1 MRICLYWN
9 GTAGGGI
16 SLDRVKEVLTRGGH
30 QIVRIVEEESALRE
44 AAGDVDCVAAAG
56 GDGTIARAGRALT
69 GTTVPLAIL
78 PMGTANNIAR
88 SLGIGGDVT
97 QMVKRWHE
105 RQVAKID
112 VGSVAC
118 GRNTGLFVESV
129 GSGLVASC
137 IEEGRATLSKDDPDM
152 HLEDAVALYV
162 NSVGAAPLRHHSI
175 KLDDEE
181 ISGDFFLVEILNTPS
196 IGPQLE
202 FAADANA
209 ADGFFSVVAA
219 GEADRDAVRNY
230 LTSASRSPGNAG
242 LRSWRARRV
251 AISGAD
257 RIHIDDRVA
266 AAGGSTIRIAM
277 RSAALSILA

>member
-16 SLDRVKEVLTRGGH
+16 SLDRLTAAITRGGH
-30 QIVRIVEEESALRE
+30 QIVRIVEDDSALGQ

-69 GTTVPLAIL
+69 GTTMPLGIL
-78 PMGTANNIAR
+78 PLGTANNIAR
-88 SLGIGGDVT
+88 SLGVTGDVT
-97 QMVKRWHE
+97 QIVERWHE
-105 RQVAKID
+105 RRVATID
-112 VGSVAC
+112 VGSVTC
-118 GRNTGLFVESV
+118 GHHTGLFIESV
-129 GSGLVASC
+129 GSGLVTSC

-162 NSVGAAPLRHHSI
+162 NSVAAAPLRHHSI

-219 GEADRDAVRNY
+219 ADADRDAIRNY
-230 LTSASRSPGNAG
+230 LGSTGGGSGNAG
-242 LRSWRARRV
+242 LRSWRARSV
-251 AISGAD
+251 EISGAD
-257 RIHIDDRVA
+257 RIHIDDRVT
-266 AAGGSTIRIAM
+266 AAGGATIRIAM
-277 RSAALSILA
+277 RPAALSILA